1 MDRAEAIARIVVML
15 VEANE
20 RHQAQRAAE
29 RHRSR
34 TMVGAFYA
42 RNLAAAYHP
51 HRTKD

>member
-1 MDRAEAIARIVVML
+1 MDQAEAIARLVVML

-34 TMVGAFYA
+34 TTAGAFYA